1 MKLNFVLGFFAA
13 ISLNISAEIWKDY
26 SPSEEIV
33 EMTVVKVKANYVDDY
48 LVNLKSTWVDSLEVQ
63 RSLATLSV
71 ITYGRRRLQGYSQC
85 VSNSSI

>member
-1 MKLNFVLGFFAA
+1 MINYKNKGDHMKLNYVLGFLAV

-63 RSLATLSV
+63 K
-71 ITYGRRRLQGYSQC
+71 SQPML
-85 VSNSSI
+85 I